1 MKKTATVK
9 DTTKTA
15 EQTFTFTESAL
26 LELMEKTAQKAVA
39 KALAEQKPAKTR
51 TKSKKATATKVKNR
65 WLHQELPTKDYSKG
79 AGVTFTQKQADA
91 VAKLLPGLFSAKDSK
106 GNPSPRIFMGDSDL
120 KEVTFPFGWMIYTT
134 YGRTRVAKGDKK
146 ALKVALE
153 RAATYVKNAAAD
165 NWVFNVVVRIDSGK
179 WEVCV
184 GQRLFGNWYN
194 IVNVQKSFG
203 YNVLYLCKPAADG
216 GQREKPLK

>member
-1 MKKTATVK
+1 MKKTTTVK

-15 EQTFTFTESAL
+15 EATVTLTTSDLQDLISA
-26 LELMEKTAQKAVA
+26 AVA
-39 KALAEQKPAKTR
+39 KAIAAQKPAKTS

-91 VAKLLPGLFSAKDSK
+91 VANLLPGLFSAKDSK

-120 KEVTFPFGWMIYTT
+120 KEVSFPFGWMVYTT
-134 YGRTRVAKGDKK
+134 YGRTWVPKGDKM

-165 NWVFNVVVRIDSGK
+165 NWVFNVVVRINSGK

-216 GQREKPLK
+216 GQREKTLK